1 MEPEKRVAL
10 LIDAENV
17 LPFHAE
23 QIFSYA
29 KSLGVIAYKE
39 IYGAAAAMNIWTE
52 PVLKYLIH
60 ANLSIRTTKGKN
72 TSDIALVIGA
82 MDILAAGN
90 VDYFVIASSDSDFS
104 TLALRL
110 RNSGATVIGVG
121 SEPVNPLWKVACS
134 EFVALEAADAEG
146 KLEMLA
152 DEDADEGSD
161 SLNSAES
168 LLKTPSAPDDRR
180 ELIMKVIE
188 EQITSAGGRV
198 SAPKLFLVLNNLP
211 AYQVDKQTSG
221 FKKAQQYLLGVFGDR
236 IHIENVDAVSWVV
249 LNEAESKEENEEG
262 DENPENDLAGKLVSK
277 GISPEIAEAIE
288 MVMRD
293 TPRLLTVY
301 NRLRSL
307 YGNTEG
313 SEYYHILREVL
324 SSQIDAASSEDTTTD

>member
-1 MEPEKRVAL
+1 MDSEKRVAL

-23 QIFSYA
+23 QIFTYA
-29 KSLGVIAYKE
+29 ESLGTIAYKE

-82 MDILAAGN
+82 MDILAAGSA
-90 VDYFVIASSDSDFS
+90 DYFVIASSDSDFS
-104 TLALRL
+104 TLAIRL

-134 EFVALEAADAEG
+134 EFVALESAENES
-146 KLEMLA
+146 KLEMLTE
-152 DEDADEGSD
+152 EDADEGSD

-168 LLKTPSAPDDRR
+168 LLKTPSTPDNRR
-180 ELIMKVIE
+180 EIIMKVIE
-188 EQITSAGGRV
+188 EQLTTAGGRI
-198 SAPKLFLVLNNLP
+198 SAPKLFLTLNNLP

-236 IHIENVDAVSWVV
+236 IHIENVDTGSWVV
-249 LNEAESKEENEEG
+249 LNEAEAEEENDVG
-262 DENPENDLAGKLVSK
+262 DEVPANDLASKLVSR
-277 GISPEIAEAIE
+277 GINSEIAEAIE

-293 TPRLLTVY
+293 TPKLLTVY

-307 YGNTEG
+307 YGNAEG

-324 SSQIDAASSEDTTTD
+324 AS